1 MNKLLVICGPTA
13 TGKTSL
19 GIRLAKRFAGEIIS
33 ADSRQVYR
41 GMDIGTGKDINRGVW
56 RAIRRRKEEEP
67 RGYWEVEGVPIHLL
81 DVVEPNQEFSVAH
94 YYRLA
99 WSKIRGLWQKS
110 KLPLLVGGSGF
121 YIRNVVDGVDTREI
135 PRNPELRVKIDGWS
149 AKKLFDYLAKLDPE
163 KVGMMNKS
171 DRNNPRR
178 LVRAIEVAIF
188 KKENPSWRP
197 PEQPKSDSLFIGL
210 KAPRKILYQRIDK
223 RVDQRLA
230 QSAEEEVKRLLEKGY
245 TWKGSALGDTMGYQ
259 EWRPFF
265 DSQATKKEVIKRWQ
279 FAEHDYA
286 RRQMTWFGRDKRI
299 RWFDITQKGWQD
311 EVESWVKRWYHQ
323 ENAQES

>member
-19 GIRLAKRFAGEIIS
+19 GIRLAKKFDGEIIS

-41 GMDIGTGKDINRGVW
+41 GMDIGTGKDIVAGVW
-56 RAIRRRKEEEP
+56 RTIRRGKEDEP

-99 WSKIRGLWQKS
+99 WSKIRGLWQKR

-121 YIRNVVDGVDTREI
+121 YIKNVVGGVDTREV
-135 PRNPELRVKIDGWS
+135 PRNPELRVKIGGWS
-149 AKKLFDYLAKLDPE
+149 TKKLFDHLAKLDPE
-163 KVGMMNKS
+163 KVGAMNKS

-197 PEQPKSDSLFIGL
+197 PEHPKSDSLFIGL

-223 RVDQRLA
+223 RVDGRLK
-230 QSAEEEVKRLLEKGY
+230 QGAEKEVRRLLEKGC
-245 TWKGSALGDTMGYQ
+245 TWEGSALGDTMGYQ
-259 EWRPFF
+259 EWRPFL
-265 DSQATKKEVIKRWQ
+265 DGRVTKEEAIERWRY
-279 FAEHDYA
+279 AEHGYA
-286 RRQMTWFGRDKRI
+286 RRQMTWFGKNKKI
-299 RWFDITQKGWQD
+299 RWFDITKKGWQN
-311 EVESWVKRWYHQ
+311 EVESQVKKWYHQ
-323 ENAQES
+323 ENAQEN

>member
-19 GIRLAKRFAGEIIS
+19 GIRLAKKFDGEIIS

-41 GMDIGTGKDINRGVW
+41 EMDIGTGKDISRGIW
-56 RAIRRRKEEEP
+56 RSVRRRKEEES

-81 DVVEPNQEFSVAH
+81 DVVNPNQEFSVAH

-110 KLPLLVGGSGF
+110 NLPLLVGGSGF

-135 PRNPELRVKIDGWS
+135 PRNPELRTKIGDRS
-149 AKKLFDYLAKLDPE
+149 SQKLFDDLAKFDPE
-163 KVGMMNKS
+163 KAVVMNRS

-188 KKENPSWRP
+188 KRENPAWRP
-197 PEQPKSDSLFIGL
+197 SEHLQSDNLWIGL
-210 KAPRKILYQRIDK
+210 RAPRKILYQRIDR
-223 RVDQRLA
+223 RVKQRLK
-230 QSAEEEVKRLLEKGY
+230 QGAEKEVKKLLDKGY
-245 TWKGSALGDTMGYQ
+245 NWQTSALGETIGYQ
-259 EWRPFF
+259 EWQPLFEG
-265 DSQATKKEVIKRWQ
+265 QASREKVIERWQ
-279 FAEHDYA
+279 FAEHNYA
-286 RRQMTWFGRDKRI
+286 QRQMTWFRKNKRI
-299 RWFDITQKGWQD
+299 HWFDIRRTKWQD
-311 EVESWVKRWYHQ
+311 EVEKFVREWYDGG
-323 ENAQES
+323 NAQES

>member
-1 MNKLLVICGPTA
+1 MNKLLVICGPTT

-19 GIRLAKRFAGEIIS
+19 GIRLAKKFGGEIIS

-41 GMDIGTGKDINRGVW
+41 EMDIGTGKDITGGVW
-56 RAIRRRKEEEP
+56 RTIRRRKKEESQ
-67 RGYWEVEGVPIHLL
+67 GYWEVEGVPIHLL
-81 DVVEPNQEFSVAH
+81 DVVEPSKDFSVKH
-94 YYRLA
+94 YYDLA
-99 WSKIRGLWQKS
+99 WSKIRGLWQKR

-121 YIRNVVDGVDTREI
+121 YIKNVIDGVDTREI
-135 PRNPELRVKIDGWS
+135 PRNPELRTKIGDWFPQ
-149 AKKLFDYLAKLDPE
+149 KLFDCLAKLDSE
-163 KVGMMNKS
+163 KAASMNRS
-171 DRNNPRR
+171 DRNNPYR

-197 PEQPKSDSLFIGL
+197 PKQPKSDSLFIGL

-230 QSAEEEVKRLLEKGY
+230 QGVEEEVRRLLEKSY
-245 TWKGSALGDTMGYQ
+245 TWQRSALGDTMGYQ

-265 DSQATKKEVIKRWQ
+265 DGEETKEKVIELWKN
-279 FAEHDYA
+279 AEHDYA

-299 RWFDITQKGWQD
+299 HWFDITKEGWQD
-311 EVESWVKRWYHQ
+311 EVEIRVKNWYHQ
-323 ENAQES
+323 ENGQES